1 MRFIFCFPLLIVA
14 CSDYELNT
22 QIEPEPRPEPVPEF
36 ANPIAVAG
44 PSIRMKRFEE
54 TVLDASDSFDPDD
67 EAPEFSHAWWVESS
81 PENAVYSFPE
91 VEVAEPVFSAE
102 TLGVYE
108 IGVLVIDG
116 DGLESSNPAGTRI
129 EIQPWEHLELKLSWD
144 LKDVDLDLHLV
155 RPGGTY
161 YSDVDDCFFGN
172 PLPDWGVVGESSDD
186 PHLVADSEGSPAPE
200 IIQMVGPEEGVFEV
214 FVHYFSSRD
223 ASDIYATPTLTV
235 SAEGQVLSVDVG
247 PKLYGAGKVW
257 KAGVLDWSTLMWTPN
272 SEVTTHSELGGPVI
286 NQ

>member
-1 MRFIFCFPLLIVA
+1 MRSLFCLTFVFVA

-22 QIEPEPRPEPVPEF
+22 QIEQEPRPEPVPEL
-36 ANPIAVAG
+36 ADPIAVAG
-44 PSIRMKRFEE
+44 PSVRMKRFEE
-54 TVLDASDSFDPDD
+54 TVLDASGSFDPDD
-67 EAPEFSHAWWVESS
+67 ESPEFSHVWWVESS
-81 PENAVYSFPE
+81 PVDAVYSFPE

-108 IGVLVIDG
+108 VGVLVIDK
-116 DGLESSNPAGTRI
+116 DGLESSNPAATRI
-129 EIQPWEHLELKLSWD
+129 EIRPWEHLELTLKWD

-155 RPGGTY
+155 RPGGAY

-172 PLPDWGVVGESSDD
+172 PLPDWGVPGESSDD

-200 IIQMVGPEEGVFEV
+200 IIQMEGPEEGVFEV

-223 ASDIYATPTLTV
+223 AKDIYATPTLTV

-247 PKLYGAGKVW
+247 PKLYGPGKVW
-257 KAGVLDWSTLMWTPN
+257 RAGTLDWSTLTWTPD
-272 SEVTTHSELGGPVI
+272 SEVTSHAQLGGPPV